1 MTLDESLTRK
11 CRAEDIKGPFKV
23 DDFLHK
29 HLSEIEVQ
37 NLPNFV
43 QIRTAVQGLSGNIS
57 ASRVT
62 EVLNTISDDV
72 GSTFRSVVFIDF
84 Y

>member
-1 MTLDESLTRK
+1 MTLEESLTRK

-23 DDFLHK
+23 DNFLHE
-29 HLSEIEVQ
+29 HLSDIEVQ

-57 ASRVT
+57 TSRVT

-72 GSTFRSVVFIDF
+72 CSTFRSVVFIDF